1 MKNEYMRKELEFVGI
16 VTSKM
21 GDLVRELHDIGAK
34 EYGFKHKG
42 TVPLIR
48 LFFQSMGELIVKNRD

>member
-34 EYGFKHKG
+34 EYGF
-42 TVPLIR
+42 
-48 LFFQSMGELIVKNRD
+48 